1 MSNLKRWLQK
11 IWNRTFRNYLSIYKY
26 NSFQDLFIIMWSYAR
41 YFVGNYFYFQ
51 ELHVHWSCNTSS
63 HDNLMIWRKKNLT
76 FLGTVDDIWAWCSW
90 SSLHILKTNLQEVL
104 VQNRVISIF
113 YKNLQQS
120 AVQHFFVQKM
130 SRHVSWPLTVSIT
143 FSKFQ
148 WAIYGKFHDRQ
159 LSLTPWIVN
168 LLY

>member
-1 MSNLKRWLQK
+1 MGKPCAICIFFEKMAHKNYKKIIWPSNMSNLKRWLQK

-76 FLGTVDDIWAWCSW
+76 FLGIVDDIWAWCSW

-120 AVQHFFVQKM
+120 AVQHFFVQKCPGM
-130 SRHVSWPLTVSIT
+130 LVDPLLWV
-143 FSKFQ
+143 
-148 WAIYGKFHDRQ
+148 
-159 LSLTPWIVN
+159 
-168 LLY
+168 